1 MKLDYLR
8 ISLTDR
14 CDFNCIY
21 CRPRERVQLLQREKI
36 LRFEEIMEFIKL
48 MLPWGLKRVRLT
60 GGEPLVRKN
69 AVELVSMI
77 AKINQIEDITLTT
90 NGSLLEKFAKDLKN
104 AGLSRVNISLDTLN
118 RKRFVQITGCDK
130 LPEVLRGIKSAQDV
144 GLGPVKIN
152 IVTLKGIN
160 DTEIVDFIDFVHKN
174 VLIPRFIEYMP
185 LNNVGLKHWYVSNEV
200 IKKIIEEKWG
210 KLKLVSFSG
219 GGPAEYYTT
228 KETSFILGFI
238 SPISKSF
245 CHKCSRLRLSAE
257 GKLKPCLV
265 SDYELDVRKALRDK
279 DYAQIKKLINLAK
292 HYKINRRTSLPNF
305 NNPGRFMFQIGG

>member
-48 MLPWGLKRVRLT
+48 MLPEGLEKVRLT

-69 AVELVSMI
+69 TIDLVSMI
-77 AKINQIEDITLTT
+77 TKINQIRDITLTT
-90 NGSLLEKFAKDLKN
+90 NGALLEKFAKDLKN
-104 AGLSRVNISLDTLN
+104 AGLSRVNVSLDTLN

-130 LPEVLRGIKSAQDV
+130 LPEVLRGIKTARDV
-144 GLGPVKIN
+144 GLGPVKVNMVI
-152 IVTLKGIN
+152 LKGIN
-160 DTEIVDFIDFVHKN
+160 DTEIVDFINFSHKN
-174 VLIPRFIEYMP
+174 ALIPRFIEYMP

-200 IKKIIEEKWG
+200 VKKIVERNWG
-210 KLKLVSFSG
+210 KLKLTSFSG
-219 GGPAEYYTT
+219 NGPAEYYTT

-238 SPISKSF
+238 SPISESF

-257 GKLKPCLV
+257 GKLKPCLA
-265 SDYELDVRKALRDK
+265 SDYELNVRKALRDK
-279 DYAQIKKLINLAK
+279 DYSQIKKLINLAK
-292 HYKINRRTSLPNF
+292 LYKINKSTSFPNF
-305 NNPGRFMFQIGG
+305 NNAGRFMFQIGG

>member
-69 AVELVSMI
+69 TVELISMI
-77 AKINQIEDITLTT
+77 AKINQIKDITLTT
-90 NGSLLEKFAKDLKN
+90 NGALLGKFAKDLKN

-130 LPEVLRGIKSAQDV
+130 LPEVLRGIKTARDV

-160 DTEIVDFIDFVHKN
+160 DTEIVDFIDFAHKN
-174 VLIPRFIEYMP
+174 SLILRFIEYMP
-185 LNNVGLKHWYVSNEV
+185 LNNVGLKHWYISNEV
-200 IKKIIEEKWG
+200 VKKIIEEKWG
-210 KLKLVSFSG
+210 KLKLASFSG
-219 GGPAEYYTT
+219 GGPAEYYIT

-279 DYAQIKKLINLAK
+279 DYSQIKKLIDLAK
-292 HYKINRRTSLPNF
+292 RYKINRRASLPNF
-305 NNPGRFMFQIGG
+305 NNTGRFMFQIGG